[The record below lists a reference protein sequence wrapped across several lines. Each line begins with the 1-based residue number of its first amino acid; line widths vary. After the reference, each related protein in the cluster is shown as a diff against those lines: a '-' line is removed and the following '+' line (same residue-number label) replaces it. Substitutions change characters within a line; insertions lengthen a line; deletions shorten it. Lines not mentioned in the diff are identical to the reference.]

1 LKEKGAATIIL
12 VGAVMTCV
20 FVLPLFYLGCDTP
33 IINGLKIEDSVATV
47 ITDNCAGCDCPQNEI
62 QLAQEENGQIWATP
76 CAAGCQDETGNSTF
90 GNCGCIGK
98 TLKNGGVQN
107 ANHVQNKKIPLILIS
122 GSVCSQWFTFCTY
135 PLKTDTKYINV
146 SHFYWVFSN
155 LQAKQQIFYIIYLQ
169 KVELSHQMSVV
180 LFEKALKRGFIE
192 KFISFLF
199 IRCFLS
205 GKFLKKKL

>member
-1 LKEKGAATIIL
+1 
-12 VGAVMTCV
+12 M
-20 FVLPLFYLGCDTP
+20 
-33 IINGLKIEDSVATV
+33 
-47 ITDNCAGCDCPQNEI
+47 
-62 QLAQEENGQIWATP
+62 
-76 CAAGCQDETGNSTF
+76 
-90 GNCGCIGK
+90 
-98 TLKNGGVQN
+98 
-107 ANHVQNKKIPLILIS
+107 IS

-192 KFISFLF
+192 KFKSFLF

-205 GKFLKKKL
+205 GKFLKKMFVFFVLLLGPGRSTANCLKYDRTIMCLSSAEVEPEQ